1 LPIPRSIHFLV
12 IDMTHTL
19 TTPTTPA
26 HEVNAP
32 FHLEWLDYQRQTP
45 KPVKISVIIPTLN
58 EAKNLPHV
66 LPRIPSWV
74 HEVIIVDGRSKDGT
88 PEVARR
94 LMPDVRIVEE
104 KKRGKGA
111 ALLAGFHAATGDIIV
126 MLDADGSMDPK
137 EMATYVAALCSG
149 ADFVKGSRYLQGG
162 GSADL
167 TPVRDL
173 GNWGLT
179 MVVKVLFGCRYSDLC
194 YGYCGFWRH
203 VLPALDLKSDGFEIE
218 TEMNVRAL
226 VSKLRIV
233 EVSSYEAQ
241 RIHGESHLRPV
252 QDGLRVLRT
261 IMRERLRA
269 WSQPAKEPAPAQQT
283 NSLSDQLTEHA

>member
-1 LPIPRSIHFLV
+1 
-12 IDMTHTL
+12 MTHTPHTQ
-19 TTPTTPA
+19 TTTA
-26 HEVNAP
+26 SDVSAISQHDM
-32 FHLEWLDYQRQTP
+32 LDSRRP
-45 KPVKISVIIPTLN
+45 MLKPVKVSVVIPTLN
-58 EAKNLPHV
+58 EADNLPHV
-66 LPRIPSWV
+66 LPFIPSWV

-88 PEVARR
+88 PDVARR

-104 KKRGKGA
+104 TKRGKGA
-111 ALLAGFHAATGDIIV
+111 ALLAGFHASTGDIIV

-137 EMATYVAALCSG
+137 EMSTYVAALCNG

-179 MVVKVLFGCRYSDLC
+179 LTVKILFGCRYSDLC

-226 VSKLRIV
+226 VAKLRIV

-261 IMRERLRA
+261 IMRERWRA
-269 WSQPAKEPAPAQQT
+269 WTQPAKSPEPEQQT
-283 NSLSDQLTEHA
+283 NQMTEHA